1 IHEIMDEVLNFIQ
14 HHSEL
19 YTIEIE
25 KNYDMMIPSLLLDE
39 KKIKQ
44 ALMNLIMNAKH
55 AIGESGTIRLS
66 TEYNRS
72 TKQVTIKI
80 ADTGYGIENK
90 NISRIF
96 DPFFTTKP
104 TGEGTGLGLS
114 VSYGIIKNHGGNIF
128 VESEPGKGTTVT
140 VVLTAA
146 SRNLGG

>member
-1 IHEIMDEVLNFIQ
+1 MDEVLNFIQ